1 MSGRLRVF
9 IACSLDGFIAGP
21 NDDISWLPPADPAGS
36 DAGYGA
42 FMSAVGCILMGRK
55 TYDVAAG
62 FEGPWPYGDTPVHVV
77 TSRSFAPK
85 SRTVTLVRGDVVA
98 LAAGA
103 RAAAQ
108 GKDVYVDGGT
118 LIRTALDAGLIDE
131 LIVTVIPI
139 VLGAGHPLFAGTQA
153 RHSLTFVS
161 ATPLHAGMVQLC
173 YRVGSRPENPA

>member
-21 NDDISWLPPADPAGS
+21 NDDISWLPPPDPAGS

-62 FEGPWPYGDTPVHVV
+62 FEGAWPYGDTPVHVV
-77 TSRSFAPK
+77 TSRTFSPKAP
-85 SRTVTLVRGDVVA
+85 TVKLVRGEIGA
-98 LAAGA
+98 LAAQA
-103 RAAAQ
+103 RAAAH

-118 LIRTALDAGLIDE
+118 LIRAALDAHLIDE
-131 LIVTVIPI
+131 LIVTVVPL
-139 VLGAGHPLFAGTQA
+139 VLGAGHPLFAGTTA
-153 RHSLTFVS
+153 RHPLTFVS

-173 YRVGSRPENPA
+173 YRLAPSTEEPA